1 MIRRLIYRVYR
12 LLSAVAYRISRR
24 FTKAGLSV
32 LAALIVTAGLGID
45 TEQTMAYQV
54 FSLLLALLLIAIV
67 FTFFFRVRM
76 AAGRILPRFGT
87 AGRPLIYRLVV
98 KNNTAK
104 PQSGLVLL
112 ENLADPRPAR
122 DEFIAEQLAEEQRL
136 KSFRLERQAR
146 RNGVRMALVK
156 EQPLPRLPPHQEAEV
171 PIELMPLKRGALR
184 FTGLTIARPDPFG
197 LCKAFVTLTMP
208 QSVLILPKRYPLPPI
223 ALPGTRKYQP
233 GGVAMASA
241 VGESEE
247 FISLREYRQ
256 GDPLRH
262 IHWKSWAKVGRPIVK
277 EYQDEFFVRHA
288 LILDTFLE
296 AGSHE
301 IFEEAVSVAAS
312 FACTVQTQESLLDLM
327 FVGPEAYC
335 FTAGRGL
342 AHTDQMLEILAS
354 VRVCREKQFNSL
366 LRLVLEHVA
375 ALSGCVCIFLS
386 WDAQRKKFV
395 EYLKMIGVPLL
406 VLILKEEGAAGALD
420 PGPLRDQPECFHVL
434 EAGKVEEALARL

>member
-1 MIRRLIYRVYR
+1 MIRRLVYR
-12 LLSAVAYRISRR
+12 GYRLVAAVAYRVSRR

-32 LAALIVTAGLGID
+32 LAGLAVTAGLGFD
-45 TEQTMAYQV
+45 TEQTMSYQV
-54 FSLLLALLLIAIV
+54 FSLLLALLLVAIV

-76 AAGRILPRFGT
+76 AASRILPRFGT
-87 AGRPLIYRLVV
+87 AGCPLRYRVV
-98 KNNTAK
+98 LKNNTAK
-104 PQSGLVLL
+104 AQSGLVLL
-112 ENLADPRPAR
+112 ENLADPRPTCE
-122 DEFIAEQLAEEQRL
+122 DFIAEQLAEEQRL
-136 KSFRLERQAR
+136 KSLRLVRKAR
-146 RNGVRMALVK
+146 SNGVRMAQVK
-156 EQPLPRLPPHQEAEV
+156 EQPLSQLPPRHEAEV
-171 PIELMPLKRGALR
+171 QIEMMPLKRGALR

-197 LCKAFVTLTMP
+197 LCKAFITLPMA

-288 LILDTFLE
+288 LVLDTFLE
-296 AGSHE
+296 AGSRE
-301 IFEEAVSVAAS
+301 VFEEAVSVAAS

-327 FVGPEAYC
+327 FVGVEAFC

-375 ALSGCVCIFLS
+375 ALSGCICIFLS

-406 VLILKEEGAAGALD
+406 VLIMTEEGAAGALD

-434 EAGKVEEALARL
+434 EAGKVEEGLASL